1 MRRLAL
7 AFGLSLAHS
16 LAMTPVASLADPIQ
30 AVDWQLLAI
39 DGLRVDAS
47 VTASL
52 RLDAEGQVTGKA
64 PCNSYGAQNAAALP
78 AFRLGGIRATR
89 MACDKLAE
97 EQVFF
102 DALALMENMEL
113 NGDRNLILTGPDGRS
128 LEFVVDRTD
137 SLTTCKTCPP
147 TE

>member
-7 AFGLSLAHS
+7 AFGLAQS
-16 LAMTPVASLADPIQ
+16 LAMTPLASLADSID
-30 AVDWQLLAI
+30 AFDWQLLAI

-52 RLDAEGQVTGKA
+52 RIDAEGQVTGKA
-64 PCNSYGAQNAAALP
+64 PCNSYGARNAAALP

-113 NGDRNLILTGPDGRS
+113 DGDSNLILTGPDGRS
-128 LEFVVDRTD
+128 MEFVVDRAD

>member
-1 MRRLAL
+1 MRPLAL
-7 AFGLSLAHS
+7 AFGLAHS
-16 LAMTPVASLADPIQ
+16 LAMTPLASLADPIQ

-39 DGLRVDAS
+39 DGRRVDAS

-64 PCNSYGAQNAAALP
+64 PCNSYGAQNAAMLP

-102 DALALMENMEL
+102 DALALMQSMEL
-113 NGDRNLILTGPDGRS
+113 DGDSNLILTGPDGRS
-128 LEFVVDRTD
+128 MEFVLDRTD
-137 SLTTCKTCPP
+137 SLTICKTCPP
-147 TE
+147 TD